1 MVVVGEEVEL
11 MFVLRSGL
19 SSGSSFLG
27 SGRANNRGRS
37 GFLQRGADYVHS
49 ISFRMRGIWTPPPD
63 YASNLA
69 LKNAHAV
76 CSLIVS
82 VGVARLA
89 ILLVYTIYEHTNY
102 ELRTMYE
109 KYVCTIQYNSYPY
122 GYKYVLKN
130 VCMCTTCV
138 SYRL

>member
-89 ILLVYTIYEHTNY
+89 ILVYTIYEHTNY
-102 ELRTMYE
+102 ELRTTKSMY
-109 KYVCTIQYNSYPY
+109 VQYNTIVIRMDTSMY
-122 GYKYVLKN
+122 
-130 VCMCTTCV
+130 
-138 SYRL
+138 